1 MTTVDVILLE
11 LETFS
16 ISIQTD
22 FIHINPRAISSGTLS
37 HRYNHYDLIKQIYL
51 DDDYYDGGDGD
62 DDNDGGDD
70 DGTHHFLNSRCQL
83 LFYVPYVFFH
93 LTLATIL

>member
-11 LETFS
+11 LKTFS

-37 HRYNHYDLIKQIYL
+37 HRYNHYDLIKQMYL
-51 DDDYYDGGDGD
+51 DDDYYD
-62 DDNDGGDD
+62 DNDGGED

-83 LFYVPYVFFH
+83 LFYIPYVFFH